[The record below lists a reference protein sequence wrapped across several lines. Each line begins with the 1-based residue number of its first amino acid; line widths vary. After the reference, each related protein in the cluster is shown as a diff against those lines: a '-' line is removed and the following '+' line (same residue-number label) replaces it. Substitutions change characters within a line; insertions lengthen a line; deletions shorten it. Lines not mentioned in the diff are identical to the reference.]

1 MIIPVTTR
9 ELLHQVRQLA
19 QRTRAEL
26 VQAHLLPEDLRGIAR
41 HYGLTL
47 GWGDL
52 PPTQL
57 GCYLA
62 AEQRILL
69 NPRGQGR
76 VRRHFTFYHELL
88 HHRIEHDDEILSLFA
103 DATPPADEALMER
116 LCNVGA
122 AEMLLPGEEVQRT
135 VQQHGLSPSTIPV
148 LCDRYQASSIAVALQ
163 MVHTATHPV

>member
-52 PPTQL
+52 PAH
-57 GCYLA
+57 A
-62 AEQRILL
+62 AGLL
-69 NPRGQGR
+69 PRGR
-76 VRRHFTFYHELL
+76 A
-88 HHRIEHDDEILSLFA
+88 A
-103 DATPPADEALMER
+103 DSAQSARA
-116 LCNVGA
+116 GA
-122 AEMLLPGEEVQRT
+122 RAAPFHLLPR
-135 VQQHGLSPSTIPV
+135 
-148 LCDRYQASSIAVALQ
+148 AVAPP
-163 MVHTATHPV
+163 H